1 MATFRYFFINASF
14 RALYRKFAEEKI
26 GLLSEIGKQ
35 FSKASTSLSMRESHT
50 RLCWEEEFNR
60 EEQNERS
67 QKLDEDCRNL
77 VRALTEWTRIVICGR
92 MSAINRERARRLV
105 IVFNMLR
112 VVAGS
117 LGEEY
122 EIVKQH
128 FSQECQNY
136 FAWLLSNIHLAHG
149 VKDRMRLIEMD
160 DVVSLTT
167 GVILM
172 WRHVKIMQSRVG
184 YTLSAEILPLSLH
197 KWVLQSSSI
206 DLGRDEWYQFNPHL
220 VRSRCWPGIGARRK
234 AMGLLAGLTYIWL
247 RERCKEWKAEIA
259 SQELLTYFDTVLLPI
274 ADQKLVIVS
283 KATKKP
289 GDLISKPSKK
299 TKKKKNKKSTSTATN
314 GSSSNPTRNSY
325 EQSEAGKSNDN
336 SSHTPITSMLGGAED
351 KHILV
356 DKSWEVAKQKSTD
369 DLESK
374 NMKISDTNNASID
387 SGKKFDS
394 HTIPCGEEEKEA
406 VLITNETVESVEEN
420 TGEFL
425 QFEEK
430 ESCNIETCESL
441 VVVQDEFG
449 CIVPAMEFLT
459 DRLIA
464 LIVQPENE
472 QILIVSN

>member
-1 MATFRYFFINASF
+1 
-14 RALYRKFAEEKI
+14 
-26 GLLSEIGKQ
+26 
-35 FSKASTSLSMRESHT
+35 
-50 RLCWEEEFNR
+50 
-60 EEQNERS
+60 
-67 QKLDEDCRNL
+67 
-77 VRALTEWTRIVICGR
+77 
-92 MSAINRERARRLV
+92 
-105 IVFNMLR
+105 
-112 VVAGS
+112 
-117 LGEEY
+117 
-122 EIVKQH
+122 
-128 FSQECQNY
+128 
-136 FAWLLSNIHLAHG
+136 
-149 VKDRMRLIEMD
+149 
-160 DVVSLTT
+160 
-167 GVILM
+167 
-172 WRHVKIMQSRVG
+172 
-184 YTLSAEILPLSLH
+184 
-197 KWVLQSSSI
+197 
-206 DLGRDEWYQFNPHL
+206 
-220 VRSRCWPGIGARRK
+220 
-234 AMGLLAGLTYIWL
+234 MGLLAGLTYIWL

-274 ADQKLVIVS
+274 ADQKLVIAS

-387 SGKKFDS
+387 SGKKIDS

-406 VLITNETVESVEEN
+406 VLITNESVEEN